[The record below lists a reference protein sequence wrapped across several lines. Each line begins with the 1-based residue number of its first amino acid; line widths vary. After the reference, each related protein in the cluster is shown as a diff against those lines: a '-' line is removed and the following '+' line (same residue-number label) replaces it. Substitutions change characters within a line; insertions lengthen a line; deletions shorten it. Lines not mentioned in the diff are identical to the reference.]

1 MKAQVFYRE
10 WKRKLSPPTDRKIV
24 NLARKLRLRDTLS
37 EVMYW
42 TGLPEKKA
50 QEFVLSRQ

>member
-1 MKAQVFYRE
+1 MKAQTFYRE

-24 NLARKLRLRDTLS
+24 NLARKLGLKDTLS
-37 EVMYW
+37 EIVYW

-50 QEFVLSRQ
+50 KKFT